1 MTQSDSPPDQL
12 SVADIR
18 CQIAAEWLKIAQWS
32 QRRAYR
38 KPHRFLALYCIYNI
52 HVCLSRYMLSPV
64 RPAVCLSDGWIIEQ
78 RLKFIMKFSPYG
90 SPIPSVFAG

>member
-64 RPAVCLSDGWIIEQ
+64 RPAVCLSVTRMDQ
-78 RLKFIMKFSPYG
+78 SKRC
-90 SPIPSVFAG
+90 PIPLVFAG